1 MLNIALLL
9 GASLFILGIARYNKS
24 NNLFWQL
31 IIAFLLGFA
40 AGHMGSTASSVE
52 KKSTKEV
59 SSVPVTSMLT
69 ISAMDDLTGNIHN
82 EMIILPKKS
91 KKTSY
96 RDIVL
101 DPYTSSDTYNPDD
114 DIGVKKKP
122 YDTS

>member
-24 NNLFWQL
+24 NKLFWQL
-31 IIAFLLGFA
+31 IMAFLLGFA
-40 AGHMGSTASSVE
+40 AGHMGSTANSVE

-69 ISAMDDLTGNIHN
+69 ISAMDDLTGNIHD
-82 EMIILPKKS
+82 EIVILPKKS
-91 KKTSY
+91 EKTSY

>member
-1 MLNIALLL
+1 
-9 GASLFILGIARYNKS
+9 
-24 NNLFWQL
+24 
-31 IIAFLLGFA
+31 
-40 AGHMGSTASSVE
+40 
-52 KKSTKEV
+52 
-59 SSVPVTSMLT
+59 MLT

-82 EMIILPKKS
+82 EIVILPKKS

>member
-24 NNLFWQL
+24 NKLFWQL
-31 IIAFLLGFA
+31 IMAFLLGFA
-40 AGHMGSTASSVE
+40 AGHMGSAVSSVE

-69 ISAMDDLTGNIHN
+69 ISAMDDLTGNIYN
-82 EMIILPKKS
+82 EIVILPKKS